1 MPDFSFFPSEF
12 RENQKELIEFIQ
24 GEACGKNICIQ
35 ASSGFGKTLSIL
47 SALLPAAI
55 RENKKIIWIV
65 KTGNETDRPVEEL
78 KRING
83 NTRNSIFGLSY
94 RGKKDMCLLLD
105 DFRDRGGFDY
115 ADVSFLCKHS
125 LKSCKYFKNF
135 EAMDKSML
143 ADFLS
148 SPMLFSEIRE
158 FCETREICPYMLQKE
173 MLKHARLVSMNYNYI
188 LSEKIGESLSKKI
201 DFADAMLVVDE
212 AHNIQQAASNI
223 NSSKI
228 FFHALDRVLNEAE
241 LFKREETYPEIKK
254 VVKNLEKF
262 LAKKEMSMKEEEEI
276 VEASEFI
283 ESASSGIN
291 DIASLLNS
299 MKEFGNIIKERQ
311 MKDGK
316 SPRSSMGHLSDFISH
331 VMKDAKEEGV
341 ILVAT
346 KNSGFALEKFDM
358 RCAQLLRERWK
369 LFSSCIFCSGT
380 LNPIEGFCE
389 VAGVENYVG
398 KALPSPYN
406 RNSAEVFITRGLTTR
421 WDVFNS
427 DMAKKYVS
435 AIKTFMNAHKKNLA
449 IFSSSYR
456 VQNMLMDNG
465 LKDKIGECGRKLFAE
480 TQNTDGNEAKKVLD
494 GFKRS
499 EGKGILVASASGR
512 FAEGADFPGKE
523 LEGIFIVGIPFDKIS
538 AKTKALIDYY
548 KKLYGSEK
556 GQQYAYTVPA
566 FRRVAQT
573 LGRALRSKDDKAV
586 FVLGDE
592 RYSYGR
598 FFRLLPDYIRENA
611 KLVEFLA

>member
-1 MPDFSFFPSEF
+1 MSDFSFFPSEF
-12 RENQKELIEFIQ
+12 RDSQKELIEFIQ
-24 GEACGKNICIQ
+24 SEGDKNICIQ

-47 SALLPAAI
+47 TALLPVAI

-78 KRING
+78 KKING
-83 NTRNSIFGLSY
+83 KTKNSIFGFSY

-135 EAMDKSML
+135 EAIDKKML
-143 ADFLS
+143 GEFLLH
-148 SPMLFSEIRE
+148 PMLFSEIRE
-158 FCETREICPYMLQKE
+158 FCETRDICPYMLQKE

-188 LSEKIGESLSKKI
+188 LSEKIGESLSSKM
-201 DFADAMLVVDE
+201 DFADAILVVDE
-212 AHNIQQAASNI
+212 AHNIQQSASNI

-228 FFHALDRVLNEAE
+228 FFHSLDRVLREAE
-241 LFKREETYPEIKK
+241 LFKREEAYPEIKK
-254 VVKNLEKF
+254 VVKNLKKF

-276 VEASEFI
+276 VKAEEFI
-283 ESASSGIN
+283 EFASFGIS
-291 DIASLLNS
+291 DIAKLLNS

-311 MKDGK
+311 MEEGK
-316 SPRSSMGHLSDFISH
+316 APRSSMSHLSDFISK

-341 ILVAT
+341 ILVAA

-389 VAGVENYVG
+389 IAGVENYIG
-398 KALPSPYN
+398 KALPSPYTRDN
-406 RNSAEVFITRGLTTR
+406 AEVFITRGLTTK
-421 WDVFNS
+421 WEDFNS
-427 DMAKKYVS
+427 DMARKYVS
-435 AIKTFMNAHKKNLA
+435 AIRTFMRVHSKNLA

-456 VQNMLMDNG
+456 IQNELMQNG
-465 LKDKIGECGRKLFAE
+465 LKEKAEELGRKIFIE
-480 TQNTDGNEAKKVLD
+480 TQDSCGSDARRLLEE
-494 GFKRS
+494 FKRS
-499 EGKGILVASASGR
+499 DGKGILVASASGR

-523 LEGIFIVGIPFDKIS
+523 LEGIFLVGIPFDRIS
-538 AKTKALIDYY
+538 AKTKALIGYY

-556 GQQYAYTVPA
+556 GQHYAYVVPA
-566 FRRVAQT
+566 FRRVSQT

-592 RYSYGR
+592 RYSYPR
-598 FFRLLPDYIRENA
+598 FFRLLSDYIRENA
-611 KLVEFLA
+611 KLVEFLV